1 MHAHVAQVHIHQVPG
16 ATQAQRATTA
26 DCHQSIDWAFPEQC
40 LYCVYVHNLIQHCS
54 AFSGNSVDFR
64 AVQSCNSTCKS
75 LSITRSSRYF
85 RPSRRREDRLD
96 IMRCRSAICS
106 ASCRARS
113 PPGASAVCCPT
124 GMSCMLK
131 DVKSAG
137 KPIYRHC
144 KYTCHAWYIHLQPA
158 VNLGLQLAQALL
170 HIWGRIVCGAFWG
183 GQPGASMGKESP
195 ALQLCGGLQQL
206 LCHLHHPLRQ
216 DLHDLPWRLH
226 RWQRGEVPPPCRSQ
240 RSVDMP
246 AFESPVLA

>member
-96 IMRCRSAICS
+96 IMRCRCAICS
-106 ASCRARS
+106 ASSCRARS
-113 PPGASAVCCPT
+113 LPGASAWSADPLACPACSK
-124 GMSCMLK
+124 MSNQR
-131 DVKSAG
+131 VN
-137 KPIYRHC
+137 P
-144 KYTCHAWYIHLQPA
+144 YTCSLQIAHAMQWYIHLQPA
-158 VNLGLQLAQALL
+158 VNLGLQLPQALL
-170 HIWGRIVCGAFWG
+170 HIRGRHCLRSFLGWPAERQH
-183 GQPGASMGKESP
+183 GQGRPCASALRWTATVAVRLAPPSPPG
-195 ALQLCGGLQQL
+195 
-206 LCHLHHPLRQ
+206 
-216 DLHDLPWRLH
+216 
-226 RWQRGEVPPPCRSQ
+226 PPPPPLA
-240 RSVDMP
+240 P
-246 AFESPVLA
+246 AQMAKR